1 MSAGIVP
8 CTERS
13 TLQGGRPCVT
23 LAIMN
28 PSLEQA
34 RQAFV
39 AGIEQFERHDFEA
52 AAALFEQAL
61 QLAPGRPSVLM
72 NLGVSC
78 VHLGRFAQ
86 ADVCLRQALA
96 ADATLTDAWMARGV
110 AQMALGDWPQALHCH
125 EQARALGADGAEFCL
140 RWGEC
145 LAHQARLPQALQ
157 AFEQALAHDPELAE
171 AWSQLAHVQRDMGQ
185 TAQAIVGYQRAMQL
199 GADPELHRY
208 YLAALSPQQPVVN
221 APAAYVQTLFDQYA
235 NDFEA
240 HLVGQLGYQGH
251 RVLLEQLPVPPGPRF
266 ERVGDLGCGTG
277 LCGQLIRPRAVHL
290 SGVDLSSA
298 MLDKARALGVY
309 DNLHAQELVDFLKQG
324 AELVDLVLAADVF
337 IYVGHLEAVF
347 EALGSRVRPGGWLA
361 FTVEE
366 ADPGQAVQLHST
378 LRFAHGLTYLQGL
391 AAQHGWQWARLH
403 RAPLR
408 LDQANPLMGAYVY
421 LQKT

>member
-1 MSAGIVP
+1 MLQSIVP
-8 CTERS
+8 CK
-13 TLQGGRPCVT
+13 GMVHPWGHKACVT
-23 LAIMN
+23 LAIMD

-52 AAALFEQAL
+52 AATLFEQAL

-78 VHLGRFAQ
+78 VHLGRFKQ
-86 ADVCLRQALA
+86 ADVCLRQALD
-96 ADATLTDAWMARGV
+96 ADDSQTDAWMAWGV
-110 AQMALGDWPQALHCH
+110 TQMALGNWPQALHCH
-125 EQARALGADGAEFCL
+125 DQAHALGADGAEFCL
-140 RWGEC
+140 RWGQC
-145 LAHQARLPQALQ
+145 LAHQGRLPQALKV
-157 AFEQALAHDPELAE
+157 FEQALAHDPELAQ

-185 TAQAIVGYQRAMQL
+185 TAQAIAGYQRAMQL

-208 YLAALSPQQPVVN
+208 YLAALSPEQPVVN
-221 APAAYVQTLFDQYA
+221 APAAYVATLFDQYA

-251 RVLLEQLPVPPGPRF
+251 RVLLAQLPVPPGTRF
-266 ERVGDLGCGTG
+266 ERVWDLGCGTG
-277 LCGQLIRPRAVHL
+277 LCGHLVRPRAGHL

-309 DNLHAQELVDFLKQG
+309 DSLHAQELVDFMKQG
-324 AELVDLVLAADVF
+324 TEQVDLVLAADVF

-347 EALGSRVRPGGWLA
+347 EALGPRMQPGGWLA

-366 ADPGQAVQLHST
+366 SDPGLAVQLHST
-378 LRFAHGLTYLQGL
+378 LRYAHALPYLQGL
-391 AAQHGWQWARLH
+391 AAQHGWQWAHLH

-421 LQKT
+421 LKKT

>member
-1 MSAGIVP
+1 MD
-8 CTERS
+8 
-13 TLQGGRPCVT
+13 
-23 LAIMN
+23 

-34 RQAFV
+34 RQAFL

-78 VHLGRFAQ
+78 VHLGRFVQ

-96 ADATLTDAWMARGV
+96 ADATLTDAWMAWGV

-157 AFEQALAHDPELAE
+157 AFEQALSHDPGLAE
-171 AWSQLAHVQRDMGQ
+171 AWSQLAHVQREMGQ
-185 TAQAIVGYQRAMQL
+185 TAQAIANYQRAMQL

-251 RVLLEQLPVPPGPRF
+251 RVLLEQLPAPSGKRF
-266 ERVGDLGCGTG
+266 ERVLDLGCGTG
-277 LCGQLIRPRAVHL
+277 LCGHLIRPRAEHL
-290 SGVDLSSA
+290 IGVDLSSA
-298 MLDKARALGVY
+298 MLDKARALGIY
-309 DNLHAQELVDFLKQG
+309 DSLHALELVDFLKQG
-324 AELVDLVLAADVF
+324 TERVDLVLAADVF

-347 EALGSRVRPGGWLA
+347 EALGPRMQPGGWLA

-366 ADPGQAVQLHST
+366 ADPGLAVQLHST
-378 LRFAHGLTYLQGL
+378 LRYAHALTYLQGL
-391 AAQHGWQWARLH
+391 AAQHGWQWARLY

>member
-1 MSAGIVP
+1 
-8 CTERS
+8 
-13 TLQGGRPCVT
+13 
-23 LAIMN
+23 
-28 PSLEQA
+28 
-34 RQAFV
+34 
-39 AGIEQFERHDFEA
+39 
-52 AAALFEQAL
+52 
-61 QLAPGRPSVLM
+61 
-72 NLGVSC
+72 
-78 VHLGRFAQ
+78 
-86 ADVCLRQALA
+86 
-96 ADATLTDAWMARGV
+96 
-110 AQMALGDWPQALHCH
+110 MALGDWPQALHCH

-208 YLAALSPQQPVVN
+208 YLAALSPQQSVVN

-251 RVLLEQLPVPPGPRF
+251 RVLLEQLPVPPGTRF
-266 ERVGDLGCGTG
+266 ERVWDLGCGTG
-277 LCGQLIRPRAVHL
+277 LCGQLIRPHAVHL

-309 DNLHAQELVDFLKQG
+309 DKLHAQELVDFLKQG

-378 LRFAHGLTYLQGL
+378 LRFAHALTYLQGL

>member
-1 MSAGIVP
+1 MLQSIVP
-8 CTERS
+8 CT
-13 TLQGGRPCVT
+13 GMAHPWGHKACVT
-23 LAIMN
+23 LAIMD

-52 AAALFEQAL
+52 AATLFEQAL

-78 VHLGRFAQ
+78 VHLGRFER
-86 ADVCLRQALA
+86 ADECLRQALA
-96 ADATLTDAWMARGV
+96 ADASQRDAWMAWGV
-110 AQMALGDWPQALHCH
+110 ATMALGDWPQALHCH
-125 EQARALGADGAEFCL
+125 EQARALGADGAQFCL
-140 RWGEC
+140 GWGQC
-145 LAHQARLPQALQ
+145 LAHEGRLPQAVL
-157 AFEQALAHDPELAE
+157 AFDQALAHDPELAE
-171 AWSQLAHVQRDMGQ
+171 AWSQRAHVQRDMGQ
-185 TAQAIVGYQRAMQL
+185 TTQAIAAYQRALDL

-208 YLAALSPQQPVVN
+208 YLAALNPEQPVVN
-221 APAAYVQTLFDQYA
+221 APAAYVEKLFDQYA
-235 NDFEA
+235 DDFES

-251 RVLLEQLPVPPGPRF
+251 RVLLEHLPVAPGTRF
-266 ERVGDLGCGTG
+266 ERVWDLGCGTG
-277 LCGQLIRPRAVHL
+277 LCGSLIRSRADHL

-298 MLDKARALGVY
+298 MVVKARELGVY
-309 DNLHAQELVDFLKQG
+309 DSLHAQELVDFMKQG
-324 AELVDLVLAADVF
+324 TERVDLVLAADVF

-347 EALGSRVRPGGWLA
+347 EALGPRMQPGGWLA

-366 ADPGQAVQLHST
+366 ADPGLAVQLHST
-378 LRFAHGLTYLQGL
+378 LRYAHALTYLQGL

-408 LDQANPLMGAYVY
+408 LDQADPLMGAYVY

>member
-1 MSAGIVP
+1 
-8 CTERS
+8 
-13 TLQGGRPCVT
+13 
-23 LAIMN
+23 MN

-251 RVLLEQLPVPPGPRF
+251 RVLLEQLPVPPGTRF
-266 ERVGDLGCGTG
+266 ERVWDLGCGTG
-277 LCGQLIRPRAVHL
+277 LCGQLIRPRAEHL

-309 DNLHAQELVDFLKQG
+309 DKLHAQELVDFLKQG
-324 AELVDLVLAADVF
+324 AEQADLVLAADVF

-347 EALGSRVRPGGWLA
+347 EALGPRMRPGGWLA

-378 LRFAHGLTYLQGL
+378 LRFAHALTYLQGL